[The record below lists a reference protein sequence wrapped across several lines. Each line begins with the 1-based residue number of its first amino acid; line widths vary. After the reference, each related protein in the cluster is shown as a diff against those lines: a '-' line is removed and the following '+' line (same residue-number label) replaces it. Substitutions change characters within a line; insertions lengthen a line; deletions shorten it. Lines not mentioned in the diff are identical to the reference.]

1 MRNLVRPKRA
11 IILALLATLAA
22 QVACSGS
29 PTGPS
34 ADPPTPLALSL
45 HSSLWQTISTPDP
58 FPLTTNSA
66 AQLEFDFP
74 VSGSMHYLFTPSALT
89 TLRGTVVVSLRVMTT
104 GPVVFN
110 SLDPITGTCSIPAS
124 VRPLL
129 WANNNGNG
137 AHDRWW
143 SNPRSFP
150 LADGRVTIAVP
161 LEPGAWSNVNG
172 QFGNAD
178 SVARFNFDKALLN
191 VSRLGVTFGG
201 GCSFGHGINVRGGSA
216 TFLLTGYAIQ

>member
-1 MRNLVRPKRA
+1 MFINRRA
-11 IILALLATLAA
+11 GAVVLPILMTLLAS

-34 ADPPTPLALSL
+34 AELPTPLTLSL
-45 HSSLWQTISTPDP
+45 QSSLWQTIGTPDP
-58 FPLTTNSA
+58 FPLTTNSS

-74 VSGSMHYLFTPSALT
+74 ESGSMHYLFSPSALT
-89 TLRGTVVVSLRVMTT
+89 TLRGTVVVSLRVVTT

-110 SLDPITGTCSIPAS
+110 SLDPITSTCSIPAS
-124 VRPLL
+124 VRPFL

-150 LADGRVTIAVP
+150 LADGSATISVP
-161 LEPGAWSNVNG
+161 LEPGSWSNVNG

-216 TFLLTGYAIQ
+216 KFQLIEFAIR

>member
-1 MRNLVRPKRA
+1 MTNLVRPRRA
-11 IILALLATLAA
+11 FVVALLVSLAT

-34 ADPPTPLALSL
+34 ADPPTPLTLSL
-45 HSSLWQTISTPDP
+45 QSGLWQTIGTPDP

-74 VSGSMHYLFTPSALT
+74 ETGSMHYLFSPSALT
-89 TLRGTVVVSLRVMTT
+89 TIRGTVVVSLRVMTT

-110 SLDPITGTCSIPAS
+110 SLDPITSACSLPAS
-124 VRPLL
+124 VRPFL

-137 AHDRWW
+137 AYDRWW
-143 SNPRSFP
+143 SNPRAFA
-150 LADGRVTIAVP
+150 LADGSATIAVP
-161 LEPGAWSNVNG
+161 LEPGAWSSVNG

-216 TFLLTGYAIQ
+216 KFLLTGYAIQ